1 MQYFI
6 YLGSL
11 KILLPSEY
19 SLQERIDY
27 VDDLIT
33 SHEQYFRFLLAST
46 KENYAADLVEHRLS
60 CLLYTSGANVLYIVL
75 HLISCTS
82 FAMCAYFCTM
92 DFTSMYC
99 PLLYP
104 LGKLFIAFLSSLF
117 LIPVVV
123 CFSV

>member
-60 CLLYTSGANVLYIVL
+60 TLASYILAADKKDAEYTVQTYYGERKAKL
-75 HLISCTS
+75 HE
-82 FAMCAYFCTM
+82 
-92 DFTSMYC
+92 
-99 PLLYP
+99 PN
-104 LGKLFIAFLSSLF
+104 
-117 LIPVVV
+117 
-123 CFSV
+123 FSNYE